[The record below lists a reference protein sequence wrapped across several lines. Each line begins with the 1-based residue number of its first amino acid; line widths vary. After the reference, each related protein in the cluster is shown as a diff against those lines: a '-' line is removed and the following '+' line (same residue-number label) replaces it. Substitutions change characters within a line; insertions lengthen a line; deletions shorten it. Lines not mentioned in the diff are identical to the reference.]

1 AAIANKKQGFANSNV
16 EESAIYNLARIM
28 EHQVGWSG
36 RRNDERSK
44 EYSIFSPTV
53 WSVYALQSLESS
65 AVDVGV
71 ALEYVFR
78 NNVYESEIKAIQALT
93 TVTYYL
99 NTQQLSP
106 NYQYVV
112 KAGSQTVASGT
123 VNSAQQD
130 IAPIFIPADVIQ
142 SGQAI
147 TIEKSGNGKLFS
159 QLDVNQF
166 YPARNLE
173 AQQHNLTLTRK
184 YLGTKPAGEPVMPG
198 DLVIVE
204 FTVGGLGLGETSVQI
219 EDYLP
224 SNLMAIDESLDN
236 GNFDAGPN
244 DAIEN
249 KPSSQITDQGMKL
262 TFQNLTTD
270 GKYSYKTRV
279 VSQGSFDTPPAVVKL
294 VKQPALWAASD
305 SYKFIVDGKVSLDTV
320 GSGGYATNKPS
331 LIQNKP
337 ILAIVA
343 GTVIAVASILAIIFR
358 NKLRNV
364 LLRFRHGTPPDS
376 PPPPQ
381 PPIV

>member
-1 AAIANKKQGFANSNV
+1 
-16 EESAIYNLARIM
+16 
-28 EHQVGWSG
+28 
-36 RRNDERSK
+36 
-44 EYSIFSPTV
+44 
-53 WSVYALQSLESS
+53 
-65 AVDVGV
+65 
-71 ALEYVFR
+71 
-78 NNVYESEIKAIQALT
+78 
-93 TVTYYL
+93 
-99 NTQQLSP
+99 
-106 NYQYVV
+106 
-112 KAGSQTVASGT
+112 
-123 VNSAQQD
+123 
-130 IAPIFIPADVIQ
+130 
-142 SGQAI
+142 
-147 TIEKSGNGKLFS
+147 
-159 QLDVNQF
+159 
-166 YPARNLE
+166 
-173 AQQHNLTLTRK
+173 
-184 YLGTKPAGEPVMPG
+184 MPG